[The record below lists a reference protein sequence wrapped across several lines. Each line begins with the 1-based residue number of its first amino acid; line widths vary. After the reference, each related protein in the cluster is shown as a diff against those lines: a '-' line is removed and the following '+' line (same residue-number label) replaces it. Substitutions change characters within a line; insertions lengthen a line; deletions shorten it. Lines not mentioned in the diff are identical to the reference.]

1 MRKTENFRPENRGAH
16 GREYEAEYRREAG
29 RYGKNNRRE
38 NIRADRENIYRE
50 LSGEGQR
57 FCAAAGLVEEII
69 VLAAFGIRV
78 STSPFLVLAFL
89 WVLFVILT
97 AAALIGASCLLD
109 WFAGLRPD
117 PRYAAERRYA
127 GALSASRRAAT
138 GGRGCGAERIAA

>member
-1 MRKTENFRPENRGAH
+1 MKRTENI
-16 GREYEAEYRREAG
+16 
-29 RYGKNNRRE
+29 KT
-38 NIRADRENIYRE
+38 ENIYRE

-57 FCAAAGLVEEII
+57 FCAVAGLVEEII

-109 WFAGLRPD
+109 WFAGLRPA
-117 PRYAAERRYA
+117 PRHAAERRYA
-127 GALSASRRAAT
+127 EAVSASRRAVT
-138 GGRGCGAERIAA
+138 GGRGCGTERIAA